1 MKIINQYQYLNYNII
16 KYDVLD
22 STMSLARHS
31 QPNTIIVADMQT
43 NGKGKMGRV
52 WKSEKGNLY
61 FSINIQANDKNV
73 DYSQFTFITS
83 IAVRYAI
90 SNIDNNNCN
99 IVSKWPNDVLINNKK
114 VSGILLEFDFLE
126 EQLIIGCGINISS
139 YPVDTIFPATSLNHE
154 NICVDKDILLKKVLD
169 NFNLLME
176 EWKYNNF
183 SVIRKKWLDNCYKL
197 KEEIKVDDEYG
208 IFEDI
213 DENGNLILKQKN
225 NQVKII
231 KTGDVF

>member
-1 MKIINQYQYLNYNII
+1 M
-16 KYDVLD
+16 
-22 STMSLARHS
+22 
-31 QPNTIIVADMQT
+31 P
-43 NGKGKMGRV
+43 
-52 WKSEKGNLY
+52 
-61 FSINIQANDKNV
+61 
-73 DYSQFTFITS
+73 
-83 IAVRYAI
+83 I
-90 SNIDNNNCN
+90 S
-99 IVSKWPNDVLINNKK
+99 
-114 VSGILLEFDFLE
+114 F
-126 EQLIIGCGINISS
+126 
-139 YPVDTIFPATSLNHE
+139 A
-154 NICVDKDILLKKVLD
+154 VDKDILLKKVLD